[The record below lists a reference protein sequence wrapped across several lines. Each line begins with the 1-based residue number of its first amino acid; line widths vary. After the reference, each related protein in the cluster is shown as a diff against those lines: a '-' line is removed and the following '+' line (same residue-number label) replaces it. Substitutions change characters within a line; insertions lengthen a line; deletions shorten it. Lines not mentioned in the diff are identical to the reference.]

1 MSLNGDDKKNV
12 NSSEEPD
19 FSERIYR
26 MTGDLRQIV
35 EKRVELWMI
44 RIAEQF
50 TGIIAESMYRV
61 IGVILMAVSGLLL
74 LFALAV
80 FVGELIGNEALGY
93 LIVAAPFLI
102 LGLLF
107 ANKRPKSV
115 IAKTQAQMMDQFYK
129 NLQDKMPEDEEDPD
143 DDSDYKDSEEETD
156 RGSNEK
162 S

>member
-1 MSLNGDDKKNV
+1 MSVNGDDNKNE
-12 NSSEEPD
+12 NSSEDPN

-44 RIAEQF
+44 RVGEQF
-50 TGIIAESMYRV
+50 TRIIAESMYRI

-93 LIVAAPFLI
+93 LIVATPFLI

-115 IAKTQAQMMDQFYK
+115 IAKTQAQMMDQFYS
-129 NLQDKMPEDEEDPD
+129 NLQDKMPESEEVSDDEE
-143 DDSDYKDSEEETD
+143 SESEEETD
-156 RGSNEK
+156 SKSKEK
-162 S
+162 SE